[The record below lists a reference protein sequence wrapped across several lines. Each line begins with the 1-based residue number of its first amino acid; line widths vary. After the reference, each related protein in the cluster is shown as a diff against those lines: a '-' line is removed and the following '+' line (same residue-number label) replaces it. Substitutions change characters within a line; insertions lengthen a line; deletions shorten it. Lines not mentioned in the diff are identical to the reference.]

1 MQRTLAGVLV
11 IGVLNNGLTLL
22 SVDTYYQQLARGAVF
37 VLAVILGAISERRRA
52 R

>member
-1 MQRTLAGVLV
+1 VLV

-22 SVDTYYQQLARGAVF
+22 SVDAYYQQLAQGAAF
-37 VLAVILGAISERRRA
+37 VLAVVLGAIGERRRA